1 MTERLQLHPDPPGKP
16 EYWRNDASG
25 KLVPAMER
33 YLKRESGKPDDVSL
47 IRGYLRQWVDSPA
60 WEEGAGGEQR
70 LQLAVLR
77 ARVRWLHNRLDFDL
91 WIQDATEFGI
101 DPL

>member
-1 MTERLQLHPDPPGKP
+1 
-16 EYWRNDASG
+16 
-25 KLVPAMER
+25 
-33 YLKRESGKPDDVSL
+33 
-47 IRGYLRQWVDSPA
+47 VDSPA